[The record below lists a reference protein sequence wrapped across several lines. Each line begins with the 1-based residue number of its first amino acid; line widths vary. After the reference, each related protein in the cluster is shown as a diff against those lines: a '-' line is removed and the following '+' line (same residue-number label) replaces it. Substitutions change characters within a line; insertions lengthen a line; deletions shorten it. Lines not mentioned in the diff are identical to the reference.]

1 MIYLALALSFL
12 GITLLIIDICI
23 EGFGVIGVVG
33 VLVFIASLFLNILFV
48 EHGALV
54 ILIKLAI
61 YIPAALLFLRL
72 LKRKRFHDKIVL
84 NETLVEEEEDTST
97 LADFINL
104 EGVTTTALR
113 PFGRANINGSN
124 IEVWSEID
132 FISASKPVKV
142 IKQQGR
148 KLFVKE
154 IVD

>member
-23 EGFGVIGVVG
+23 EGFGIIGVVG
-33 VLVFIASLFLNILFV
+33 VLIFIGSLFISILFV
-48 EHGALV
+48 DHGALV
-54 ILIKLAI
+54 ILIKFAV
-61 YIPAALLFLRL
+61 YIPATLLLLRF

-84 NETLVEEEEDTST
+84 NDTLVEEEEDTSE
-97 LADFINL
+97 LANFLNMD
-104 EGVTTTALR
+104 GVTTTALR
-113 PFGRANINGSN
+113 PFGRADVNGNN

-132 FISASKPVKV
+132 FISAGRPVKV

-154 IVD
+154 IVE